1 MDNADDV
8 NIAVETLAETER
20 YTIWRAR
27 EPDGEIQ
34 YHLDVENVTLHFFQE
49 EWDELI
55 DLMRGLTGGA
65 PASSNAPRK
74 PRSDGSGGKRDR

>member
-20 YTIWRAR
+20 YTVWRAR
-27 EPDGEIQ
+27 EPDDEIQ

-65 PASSNAPRK
+65 AAGNNAPRK